1 MRGGLMW
8 AVGWLGLWG
17 LIGAV
22 WGQEPAAPARLPE
35 LPGPVRVTPLTA
47 AKLAMERATRLALS
61 EQQIAAAQAVLRQ
74 AEAMRDVQV
83 EGQISYSYSGPGK
96 SLRLPE
102 AMGGAEIK
110 FAPTSLHKET
120 IQVTWPLYL
129 GRRPQY
135 ATRAAQAGVEAAE
148 AQKRATEI
156 EVIVGACQS
165 AFQVLRLQQ
174 LVVVAEQRLT
184 SVAEHRRIAQAMYE
198 AGTAPQFEVVQAETE
213 LARAKGDLIQARTA
227 VAQQKALL
235 RQILVL
241 PQERELIVEEGVVP
255 SAPAAELK
263 ELIAQAWQ
271 NRPEIAA
278 AEAAIRAQEAHLRLA
293 QANYDPTL
301 ALVGQLNN
309 QTESAATPEFNWNI
323 AAAFKMPI
331 YAGREKYAKI
341 AQAEAALASA
351 RLNLEQAREY
361 VALQVAQALLSLQ
374 NAQEALTVAE
384 QGEREAQERLRI
396 ARVRFANG
404 MGLGVEVLDAQTAL
418 TAAQTEVISARYNV
432 QVATVALY
440 GALGKTDFMKE
451 SAE

>member
-8 AVGWLGLWG
+8 ALCWLGLWG
-17 LIGAV
+17 IMGTV
-22 WGQEPAAPARLPE
+22 WGQAPAASARLPE
-35 LPGPVRVTPLTA
+35 LSGPVRVTPLTA
-47 AKLAMERATRLALS
+47 AKLALERATRLALS

-83 EGQISYSYSGPGK
+83 EGQISYSYSGPGT

-129 GRRPQY
+129 GRRPQF
-135 ATRAAQAGVEAAE
+135 ATRAAQSGVEAAE
-148 AQKRATEI
+148 AQKRAAEI

-241 PQERELIVEEGVVP
+241 PQEMELIVEEGIVP
-255 SAPAAELK
+255 SAPPGELK

-271 NRPEIAA
+271 NRPEMAA
-278 AEAAIRAQEAHLRLA
+278 AEAAIRAQEANLRLA

-309 QTESAATPEFNWNI
+309 QTATAATPEFNWNI
-323 AAAFKMPI
+323 AAALKVPL
-331 YAGREKYAKI
+331 YPGREKQAKI

-351 RLNLEQAREY
+351 RLNLEQTREY
-361 VALQVAQALLSLQ
+361 VALQVTQALLALQ

-418 TAAQTEVISARYNV
+418 TAAQTEVVSARYNV